1 MVLHCQTLSEQQ
13 TAFSFL
19 IMITY
24 TQLAIMCQSTALTA
38 TSKESKPSILKIY
51 NNHVAK
57 LKSPPSERTFYR
69 WHSIG
74 CKCIALAASGSLY
87 ILVLVVGLEI
97 RKQICTCGG
106 QVFVE
111 LGLMLRWP
119 ETSLTPDLVTTHIIP
134 SIAWIRSGMPLSLQ
148 NIFCTSFLELVGVEA
163 TLDCTDLSIT
173 DQFFGAFKQNDYSLP
188 GRDMGAWISCTSAI
202 TQPMLIV
209 SREVKVSDGVCP
221 AIDRLLPAIPWT
233 PHVSVIQ
240 TSFDRKHSD
249 NLCFPAE
256 TNRMQNIIW
265 TEHERR
271 KAEAG
276 YDVQDLDDL
285 CSKLANLYIDG
296 CCKVDSDYIR
306 IPMNALQNGELDLR
320 NSDDSLMVFVCSSLP
335 DRIRKNLTSTLLA
348 YFDGKDVLVERELD
362 EDFQDQDLDEC
373 DADFSLD
380 MVVENVLKCP
390 FQCLHFSLW
399 NRYVTK
405 GDGAPA
411 QVHPHNMAR
420 EAVGRT
426 NSTQRLPYP
435 SRDILKHWCLY
446 NNLLVSFEELFQ
458 WIEQVVS
465 EFSQIKECLPNEY
478 EVLVELCQDLPGG
491 ETSSVSPFL
500 SLVINLNV
508 STIAHHDKFDKDLCL
523 VLPLGE
529 FSGGALAM
537 FEQGLVVELRS
548 GDFAIFRS
556 AETTHFNL

>member
-1 MVLHCQTLSEQQ
+1 
-13 TAFSFL
+13 
-19 IMITY
+19 
-24 TQLAIMCQSTALTA
+24 
-38 TSKESKPSILKIY
+38 
-51 NNHVAK
+51 
-57 LKSPPSERTFYR
+57 
-69 WHSIG
+69 
-74 CKCIALAASGSLY
+74 
-87 ILVLVVGLEI
+87 
-97 RKQICTCGG
+97 
-106 QVFVE
+106 
-111 LGLMLRWP
+111 
-119 ETSLTPDLVTTHIIP
+119 
-134 SIAWIRSGMPLSLQ
+134 
-148 NIFCTSFLELVGVEA
+148 
-163 TLDCTDLSIT
+163 
-173 DQFFGAFKQNDYSLP
+173 
-188 GRDMGAWISCTSAI
+188 
-202 TQPMLIV
+202 
-209 SREVKVSDGVCP
+209 
-221 AIDRLLPAIPWT
+221 
-233 PHVSVIQ
+233 
-240 TSFDRKHSD
+240 
-249 NLCFPAE
+249 
-256 TNRMQNIIW
+256 NIIW
-265 TEHERR
+265 TEYERR

-276 YDVQDLDDL
+276 YDIQDLDDL

-296 CCKVDSDYIR
+296 CRKVDSDYIC
-306 IPMNALQNGELDLR
+306 IPMNVLQNGELDLC

-348 YFDGKDVLVERELD
+348 CFDGKDVLVERELD
-362 EDFQDQDLDEC
+362 DDFQDQDPDEC

-380 MVVENVLKCP
+380 MVVENILKRP

-426 NSTQRLPYP
+426 NYTQRLPYP

-446 NNLLVSFEELFQ
+446 NNLL
-458 WIEQVVS
+458 
-465 EFSQIKECLPNEY
+465 IKECLPNEY

-508 STIAHHDKFDKDLCL
+508 STIAHCDKFDKDLCL

-556 AETTHFNL
+556 AETTHFNLRYEG